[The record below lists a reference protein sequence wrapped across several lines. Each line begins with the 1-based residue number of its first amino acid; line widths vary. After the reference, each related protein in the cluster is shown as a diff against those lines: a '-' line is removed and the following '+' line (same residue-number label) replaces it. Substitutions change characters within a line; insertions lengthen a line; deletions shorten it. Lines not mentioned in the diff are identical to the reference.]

1 MTPAVT
7 EPPSQ
12 SDHHLPD
19 VEQTQKAVQA
29 PVPLISTNGVLGTQ
43 DTDQIASSVHRSSE
57 NGTHTGGSLHNCS
70 DGHGG
75 AEASNGVENSNG
87 LEVLN
92 GVNPHVDRERHN
104 ESVPKNGIRN
114 KLLEQV
120 VRTPGRMPS
129 PQPTHLSVA
138 TAAVHRVLHEEGP
151 GYVAPKFEGKEL
163 QMDQGKLCIFLTKRC
178 NRH

>member
-7 EPPSQ
+7 EPSPQ
-12 SDHHLPD
+12 SDLCLSD
-19 VEQTQKAVQA
+19 MVEARKSVPA
-29 PVPLISTNGVLGTQ
+29 PIPLMTLNGVLGTQ
-43 DTDQIASSVHRSSE
+43 
-57 NGTHTGGSLHNCS
+57 GTNQTPGKG
-70 DGHGG
+70 DRPGHGG
-75 AEASNGVENSNG
+75 SYTGSGLHDGLEAQNGVENSNG

-92 GVNPHVDRERHN
+92 GGGSHDDKERYN
-104 ESVPKNGIRN
+104 KTIPKNGIRN

-138 TAAVHRVLHEEGP
+138 SGAVHRVLQEEGP

-163 QMDQGKLCIFLTKRC
+163 QMDQGEIRLSCHSSQIIIT
-178 NRH
+178 N